1 MNKIFILV
9 SFLSIASCAPNMEA
23 DANRACELMSET
35 KELMPQIMKL
45 SMQSAFGTDAEMS
58 EASNELSALEKK
70 FEQIGSELE
79 QLSANYDEDELQN
92 YLLDNCEIAKD
103 LKDMGE
109 AMSTVEL
116 KKNIQNA
123 IEENVESSIENDF
136 RLEYTEEVLRV
147 LAKSLSESTGKSYE
161 ECIQILRNEM
171 ELN

>member
-1 MNKIFILV
+1 MNKIFILASFV
-9 SFLSIASCAPNMEA
+9 SIVSCAPNMEA

-109 AMSTVEL
+109 AL
-116 KKNIQNA
+116 QG
-123 IEENVESSIENDF
+123 
-136 RLEYTEEVLRV
+136 L
-147 LAKSLSESTGKSYE
+147 G
-161 ECIQILRNEM
+161 